1 VAIDGGTERQRYRD
15 LRNLVALR
23 VHLQQRERMTIALV
37 GVQATV
43 AVVAVLVNIAAA
55 RALGPSGRGL
65 LAFWLQLAYLAG
77 GLSMLGIDR
86 PYVAGYK
93 HGFSRSVGDML
104 RTLLPLLVALLVLD
118 SVLWSAFLIFRLS
131 DTLLFVFASGLLV
144 GLGVVFG
151 RILRAAYIASG
162 RLAGYVA
169 PTMVMQAVILAS
181 GLCLLAFGVTSPG
194 AWLAVY
200 AAAGIAVVGTAC
212 ISGLRGGLNG
222 LSGSEIAA
230 VRRFGLKLVPASLG
244 NTAMLRS
251 DRLLLPILSTTT
263 ELGLYVVVATIMELA
278 ALPVQN
284 YVDAALFHWTAAAI
298 SGQLRLARTAT
309 LACFATAVAAT
320 AMGLGCIAIIQVIL
334 GQRYASSESLVLP
347 LAVASVIYAASRVF
361 QGALIADG
369 RGGAASASE
378 VGGMLVSVA
387 AYLALIPGLGA
398 MGAAIGSV
406 IGYSGCTIITA
417 VILFG
422 GRGWQR
428 KQR

>member
-1 VAIDGGTERQRYRD
+1 
-15 LRNLVALR
+15 
-23 VHLQQRERMTIALV
+23 V
-37 GVQATV
+37 GVQVTIA
-43 AVVAVLVNIAAA
+43 AAALLVNIAAA

-77 GLSMLGIDR
+77 SLSMLGIDR

-118 SVLWSAFLIFRLS
+118 SILWTAFLIFRLS
-131 DTLLFVFASGLLV
+131 DTLLFASGLLV

-169 PTMVMQAVILAS
+169 PTVVMQSVILA
-181 GLCLLAFGVTSPG
+181 GALCLLAFGVTSPG
-194 AWLAVY
+194 AWLAAY
-200 AAAGIAVVGTAC
+200 AAAGIAVVGTGC
-212 ISGLRGGLNG
+212 ISGLRGGLDG
-222 LSGSEIAA
+222 LSGREIAE
-230 VRRFGLKLVPASLG
+230 VRRFGLKLVPSSLG

-251 DRLLLPILSTTT
+251 DRLLLLILSTTT

-278 ALPVQN
+278 AWPVQN

-298 SGQLRLARTAT
+298 RGQLRLARTVT
-309 LACFATAVAAT
+309 LACSATALAAT
-320 AMGLGCIAIIQVIL
+320 ALGLGCIAIIQVVL

-398 MGAAIGSV
+398 MGAAIGSA
-406 IGYSGCTIITA
+406 IGYSGCTIVTA

-422 GRGWQR
+422 GRGWRR
-428 KQR
+428 K